1 VSGTELVIVGAGPTG
16 LGAAHRLA
24 ERGHDGWDV
33 LEAASCVGGLARSIT
48 DDAGFTYDI
57 GGHVLFTGD
66 DRHRRVMDAVLG
78 DDAMEITRQAWVWMY
93 DRYLPYPFQHHLGAL
108 DADVVYECV
117 SGLVAARAAGANPPG
132 SFAAWIDATFGDG
145 IARHF
150 MRPYNEK
157 VWATPLHRMSSGWI
171 AERVAVPDVDRV
183 LRNVLLA
190 EEASDW
196 GPNRT
201 FRYPRRGGTGAIYER
216 LAAPVRDRIAFAD
229 PVVAVDVER
238 RRVTTASGRER
249 RYDRLLS
256 TAPLDRLVATC
267 TDAPPEVRAAAA
279 RLHAIGTT
287 VVGIGLDRPGDP
299 SRNWIYYPEPEVP
312 FHRVTYLSN
321 YSPEMTAREDQTLLL
336 IEVSDDGTSPPP
348 RARAVAD
355 VLAGLEHVGLTT
367 PDDRDRIVTVWHH
380 HEPRSYPVPT
390 RDRDRHL
397 AAIEPWLAR
406 HGIASRGR
414 FGSWRYELGNMD
426 HAFLQGYEWVDAV
439 LDGTSETVWT
449 PTCA

>member
-1 VSGTELVIVGAGPTG
+1 VTVSELLIVGAGPTG

-24 ERGHDGWDV
+24 ERDHDGWEV
-33 LEAASCVGGLARSIT
+33 LEATPQVGGLARSIT

-78 DDAMEITRQAWVWMY
+78 DDATEITRQAWVWMH

-108 DADVVYECV
+108 DPDVVYECV
-117 SGLVAARAAGANPPG
+117 SGLVAARAAGGCRPA
-132 SFAAWIDATFGDG
+132 SFAAWIEATFGAG

-157 VWATPLHRMSSGWI
+157 VWATDLDRMSSGWI

-183 LRNVLLA
+183 LRNVLLG

-216 LAAPVRDRIAFAD
+216 LAAPVRDRIACSD
-229 PVVAVDVER
+229 PVVAVDVGR
-238 RRVTTASGRER
+238 RCVTTASGRRR

-256 TAPLDRLVATC
+256 TAPLDRLVAAC
-267 TDAPPEVRAAAA
+267 TDAPPEVRAAADG
-279 RLHAIGTT
+279 LCAIGTT
-287 VVGIGLDRPGDP
+287 VVGVGLDRPGDP
-299 SRNWIYYPEPEVP
+299 SRNWIYYPEREVP

-321 YSPEMTAREDQTLLL
+321 YSPEMTARPGQTLLL
-336 IEVSDDGTSPPP
+336 VEVSDDGPSPPP
-348 RARAVAD
+348 ERAVAD

-380 HEPRSYPVPT
+380 HESRSYPVPML
-390 RDRDRHL
+390 DRDRQL
-397 AAIEPWLAR
+397 SVIEPWLGR

-426 HAFLQGYEWVDAV
+426 HAFLQGYEWVDHV
-439 LDGTSETVWT
+439 LDGTPETVWT